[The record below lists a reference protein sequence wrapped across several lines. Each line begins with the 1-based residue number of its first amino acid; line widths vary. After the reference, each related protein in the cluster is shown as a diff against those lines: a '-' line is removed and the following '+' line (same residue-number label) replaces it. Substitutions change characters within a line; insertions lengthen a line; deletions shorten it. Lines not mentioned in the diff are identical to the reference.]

1 MIPHVVEVRP
11 LPQNE
16 LWLKFDTGEAKI
28 FRATPYLETGR
39 YRLLKDS
46 SLWTQASVAYGTVEW
61 PNGLDFDP
69 EDLYALSVAE

>member
-1 MIPHVVEVRP
+1 MIPHVVEVQP

-16 LWLKFDTGEAKI
+16 LWLRFDTG
-28 FRATPYLETGR
+28 R
-39 YRLLKDS
+39 YKLLKDR
-46 SLWTQASVAYGTVEW
+46 SLWSQVTVAYGTVEW